1 MAGNNQAA
9 VTALGFDDPM
19 DKRIYTQFG
28 GEEEPQPVIWVVKN
42 FHFQSLHQEIRP
54 LIIQF
59 VENRRFKL
67 SIRISGEEDRASLDY
82 IGKTWTSFRPQE
94 PIHMSFLEEDLAA
107 MYQNDEKTAAVFSL
121 FSILAML
128 IAGMGLLGLASFS
141 AVQRTKEVGIRKAM
155 GASTAKVLLTLTRE
169 YGWLILFATLVAWP
183 VGYFA
188 MNRWL
193 QDYPDRII
201 LDPGIFILSSLLALF
216 IAAFTVIL
224 RIYRSANR
232 NPVLSLRYE

>member
-1 MAGNNQAA
+1 
-9 VTALGFDDPM
+9 
-19 DKRIYTQFG
+19 
-28 GEEEPQPVIWVVKN
+28 
-42 FHFQSLHQEIRP
+42 
-54 LIIQF
+54 
-59 VENRRFKL
+59 
-67 SIRISGEEDRASLDY
+67 
-82 IGKTWTSFRPQE
+82 
-94 PIHMSFLEEDLAA
+94 
-107 MYQNDEKTAAVFSL
+107 
-121 FSILAML
+121 
-128 IAGMGLLGLASFS
+128 
-141 AVQRTKEVGIRKAM
+141 M